1 MRVFWAV
8 LAVIVVAGCQFKGKD
23 IPENSF
29 EKHFS
34 PLIYGPEDT
43 LPAQFKG
50 TEWDPALWPLSYQN
64 KDNFTRGLFKADI
77 IRDQYIK
84 DETIPILVVGPN
96 FYHLSDQDQIRLCD
110 TINQLYGATSGSYG
124 AYLLID
130 WYSRKVI
137 GEYSKSGLVMR

>member
-1 MRVFWAV
+1 MRVFWALVAV
-8 LAVIVVAGCQFKGKD
+8 LMVTACQQERF
-23 IPENSF
+23 PQNSF
-29 EKHFS
+29 EKNFT
-34 PLIYGPEDT
+34 PLIYGPGDT

-84 DETIPILVVGPN
+84 DETIPVLVVGPN
-96 FYHLSDQDQIRLCD
+96 FYHLSDGDQIRLAD

-124 AYLLID
+124 AYLLTD
-130 WYSRKVI
+130 WHTRQVI
-137 GEYSKSGLVMR
+137 GEYSKTGLKMR